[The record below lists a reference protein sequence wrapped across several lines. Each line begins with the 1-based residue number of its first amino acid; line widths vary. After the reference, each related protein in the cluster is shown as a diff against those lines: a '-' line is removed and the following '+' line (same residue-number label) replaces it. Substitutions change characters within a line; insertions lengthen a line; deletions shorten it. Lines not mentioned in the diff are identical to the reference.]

1 MEEVACPEPCCFCG
15 FPLQRKRSITATVL
29 DVTGWR
35 PVHHVVQRCGNRDCP
50 RWRREVGYNFCQEGT
65 MRCRKWFFEWSGAT
79 PMAFWFISGQCGV
92 TVKYLRQL
100 SRRLALQHLFRIGS
114 PGALRRSTPGRLR
127 RHDSSEG
134 SAKDHAWMDS
144 LALGASAKSSVAS
157 WKRPGTK
164 ASLRRYHVKQRT
176 EYHGREDDVY
186 LDDFMV

>member
-65 MRCRKWFFEWSGAT
+65 MRCRRWFFQWSGAT
-79 PMAFWFISGQCGV
+79 PMAFWFISGQCGF

-100 SRRLALQHLFRIGS
+100 SRRLALQHLSFESEARVHCEEAHLDGLADMIPAKAPQKIMRGWILWRLVPRQSPVWLHGS
-114 PGALRRSTPGRLR
+114 VPELK
-127 RHDSSEG
+127 RHC
-134 SAKDHAWMDS
+134 
-144 LALGASAKSSVAS
+144 
-157 WKRPGTK
+157 
-164 ASLRRYHVKQRT
+164 
-176 EYHGREDDVY
+176 EDI
-186 LDDFMV
+186 M